1 MKLTVNYA
9 SYFFGIMI
17 VGFLCLSTSLHAQ
30 KSYTEYKGKVMDIDT
45 REPLVFVSLMV
56 KSTNV
61 STISNTE
68 GEFTLKVTNSINDEI
83 VVVSLLGYQ
92 QLELKL
98 STLASSS
105 RNIFLSQRITKLS
118 EVNLT
123 AFKSA
128 EALVRKV
135 FADKFNN
142 TLDQSVLMTAF
153 YRETIKK
160 RNRNVSL
167 TEAVVNVYKQSY
179 SSARKDLITL
189 HKARKNTDYKRLDT
203 VTLKLQGG
211 PFSAVYVDIMK
222 YPEYIFTDTTLG
234 LYNFTFDMPST
245 VNDRPVYV
253 VKFKQKKTVFG
264 PGYQGKLYIEA
275 ESLALVSATYA
286 LKFVDSKMA
295 SELFVR
301 KKPRDVNVT
310 VIQAAYR
317 VDYREKD
324 GKWYYGYGSV
334 QLAFRVNKKRKLFN
348 SVYTLS
354 SEMAVT
360 DWYINTAGF
369 KPKPK
374 DRLRPTIIIA
384 DAISGFSDPDF
395 WGPLNVIEP
404 EKSIQSAIDKIRRK
418 IKRANRK

>member
-1 MKLTVNYA
+1 MKLAVNYA

-30 KSYTEYKGKVMDIDT
+30 KSYTEYKGKVMNINT

-56 KSTNV
+56 KRTNV

-68 GEFTLKVTNSINDEI
+68 GEFTLKVTNSTNDEI
-83 VVVSLLGYQ
+83 VVVSLLGFQ

-98 STLASSS
+98 STLASS
-105 RNIFLSQRITKLS
+105 NGDIFLLPRITQLS

-142 TLDQSVLMTAF
+142 TLDLSVLMTAF

-167 TEAVVNVYKQSY
+167 TEAVVNVYKQPY
-179 SSARKDLITL
+179 SSARRDLITL

-245 VNDRPVYV
+245 VNDQPVYV

-286 LKFVDSKMA
+286 LKFADSKMA

-334 QLAFRVNKKRKLFN
+334 QLAFKVNKKRKLFN

-374 DRLRPTIIIA
+374 DRLRPTVIIA

-395 WGPLNVIEP
+395 WGPFNVIEP

-418 IKRANRK
+418 IRRENRK

>member
-1 MKLTVNYA
+1 MKSTVTYT
-9 SYFFGIMI
+9 SYLFGIVI
-17 VGFLCLSTSLHAQ
+17 VGFLCLGTSLNAQ

-45 REPLVFVSLMV
+45 REPLVFVNLMV

-68 GEFTLKVTNSINDEI
+68 GEFILKVTNSMNDET
-83 VVVSLLGYQ
+83 VVVSLLGYNQ
-92 QLELKL
+92 HELKL
-98 STLASSS
+98 RILAGG
-105 RNIFLSQRITKLS
+105 NGDIFLSKRITQLS

-128 EALVRKV
+128 AALVRKV

-167 TEAVVNVYKQSY
+167 TEAVVYVYKQPY
-179 SSARKDLITL
+179 SSARKDMITL
-189 HKARKNTDYKRLDT
+189 HKARKNTDYRRLDT

-253 VKFKQKKTVFG
+253 VKFKQRKAVFG

-286 LKFVDSKMA
+286 LNIVDSKMA

-301 KKPRDVNVT
+301 KKPRDVDVT
-310 VIQAAYR
+310 VLQAAYR

-334 QLAFRVNKKRKLFN
+334 QLAFKVNKKRKLFN

-374 DRLRPTIIIA
+374 DRLRPTVIIA

-395 WGPLNVIEP
+395 WGPFNVIEP

-418 IKRANRK
+418 IKRANR

>member
-1 MKLTVNYA
+1 MKSTVTYT
-9 SYFFGIMI
+9 SYLFGIVI
-17 VGFLCLSTSLHAQ
+17 VGFLCLGTSLNAQ

-45 REPLVFVSLMV
+45 REPLVFVNLMV

-68 GEFTLKVTNSINDEI
+68 GEFILKVTNSMNDET
-83 VVVSLLGYQ
+83 VVVSLLGYNQ
-92 QLELKL
+92 HELKL
-98 STLASSS
+98 RILAGG
-105 RNIFLSQRITKLS
+105 NGDIFLSKRITQLS

-128 EALVRKV
+128 AALVRKV

-167 TEAVVNVYKQSY
+167 TEAVVYVYKQPY
-179 SSARKDLITL
+179 SSARKDMITL
-189 HKARKNTDYKRLDT
+189 HKARKNTDYRRLDT

-253 VKFKQKKTVFG
+253 VKFKQRKAVFG

-286 LKFVDSKMA
+286 LNIVDSKMA

-301 KKPRDVNVT
+301 KKPRDVDVT
-310 VIQAAYR
+310 VLQAAYR

-334 QLAFRVNKKRKLFN
+334 QLAFKVNKKRKLFN

-360 DWYINTAGF
+360 DWYINKAGF

-374 DRLRPTIIIA
+374 DRLRPTVIIA

-395 WGPLNVIEP
+395 WGPFNVIEP

-418 IKRANRK
+418 IKRANR

>member
-1 MKLTVNYA
+1 MKSTVTYT
-9 SYFFGIMI
+9 SYFFGIII
-17 VGFLCLSTSLHAQ
+17 VGFLCLGTSLHAQ

-45 REPLVFVSLMV
+45 REPLVFVNLMV

-68 GEFTLKVTNSINDEI
+68 GEFILKVTKSMNDET
-83 VVVSLLGYQ
+83 VVLSLLGYDQ
-92 QLELKL
+92 HELKL
-98 STLASSS
+98 STLAGG
-105 RNIFLSQRITKLS
+105 NGEIFLSQRITQLS

-167 TEAVVNVYKQSY
+167 TEAVVYVYKQPY
-179 SSARKDLITL
+179 SSARKDMITL
-189 HKARKNTDYKRLDT
+189 HKARKNTDYRRLDT

-286 LKFVDSKMA
+286 LNIVDSKMA

-301 KKPRDVNVT
+301 KKPRDVDVT
-310 VIQAAYR
+310 VLQAAYR

-334 QLAFRVNKKRKLFN
+334 QLAFKVNKKRKLFN

-369 KPKPK
+369 KPMPK
-374 DRLRPTIIIA
+374 DRLRPTVIIA

-395 WGPLNVIEP
+395 WGPFNVIEP

-418 IKRANRK
+418 IKRANR

>member
-1 MKLTVNYA
+1 MKSTVTYT
-9 SYFFGIMI
+9 SYLFGIVI
-17 VGFLCLSTSLHAQ
+17 VGFLCLGTSLNAQ

-45 REPLVFVSLMV
+45 REPLVFVNLMV

-68 GEFTLKVTNSINDEI
+68 GEFILKVTNSMNDET
-83 VVVSLLGYQ
+83 VVVSLLGYNQ
-92 QLELKL
+92 HELKL
-98 STLASSS
+98 RILAGG
-105 RNIFLSQRITKLS
+105 NGDIFLSKRITQLS

-128 EALVRKV
+128 AALVRKV

-167 TEAVVNVYKQSY
+167 TEAVVYVYKQPY
-179 SSARKDLITL
+179 SSARKDMITL
-189 HKARKNTDYKRLDT
+189 HKARKNTDYRRLDT

-253 VKFKQKKTVFG
+253 VKFKQKKAVFG

-286 LKFVDSKMA
+286 LNIVDSKMA

-301 KKPRDVNVT
+301 KKPRDVDVT
-310 VIQAAYR
+310 VLQAAYR

-334 QLAFRVNKKRKLFN
+334 QLAFKVNKKRKLFN

-360 DWYINTAGF
+360 DWYINKAGF

-374 DRLRPTIIIA
+374 DRLRPTVIIA

-395 WGPLNVIEP
+395 WGPFNVTEP

-418 IKRANRK
+418 IKRANR

>member
-1 MKLTVNYA
+1 MKLTVQYT
-9 SYFFGIMI
+9 SYFFGIII
-17 VGFLCLSTSLHAQ
+17 VGFLCLGSSLHAQ
-30 KSYTEYKGKVMDIDT
+30 KSYTEYKGKVMNIDT
-45 REPLVFVSLMV
+45 REPLVFVNLMV

-61 STISNTE
+61 STITNTE
-68 GEFTLKVTNSINDEI
+68 GEFALKVTNSTIDEI
-83 VVVSLLGYQ
+83 VMVSLLGYQ
-92 QLELKL
+92 QRELKL
-98 STLASSS
+98 STLASS
-105 RNIFLSQRITKLS
+105 NGDIFLSQRITQLS

-123 AFKSA
+123 AFKTA

-135 FADKFNN
+135 FADKYNN

-153 YRETIKK
+153 YRESIKK
-160 RNRNVSL
+160 RSRNVSL
-167 TEAVVNVYKQSY
+167 TEAVVNVYKQPY

-245 VNDRPVYV
+245 VNDQPVYV

-286 LKFVDSKMA
+286 LNIVDSKMA

-301 KKPRDVNVT
+301 KKPRDVDVT
-310 VIQAAYR
+310 VTQAAYR

-324 GKWYYGYGSV
+324 RKWYYGYGSV
-334 QLAFRVNKKRKLFN
+334 QLAFKVNKKRKLFN

-360 DWYINTAGF
+360 DWYINSAGF

-374 DRLRPTIIIA
+374 DRLKPTIIIA

-395 WGPLNVIEP
+395 WGPFNVIEP
-404 EKSIQSAIDKIRRK
+404 EKSIQFAIDKIRRK
-418 IKRANRK
+418 IKRANR

>member
-9 SYFFGIMI
+9 SYIFGIML
-17 VGFLCLSTSLHAQ
+17 VGFLCLSTSLRAQ
-30 KSYTEYKGKVMDIDT
+30 KSYTEYKGKVMNIDT

-56 KSTNV
+56 KRTNV

-68 GEFTLKVTNSINDEI
+68 GEFTLKVTNSTIDEI

-98 STLASSS
+98 STLASS
-105 RNIFLSQRITKLS
+105 NGDIFLLPRITQLS

-142 TLDQSVLMTAF
+142 TLDLSVLMTAF

-167 TEAVVNVYKQSY
+167 TEAVVNLYKQPY

-275 ESLALVSATYA
+275 KTLALVSATYA

-334 QLAFRVNKKRKLFN
+334 QLAFKVNKKRKLFN

-374 DRLRPTIIIA
+374 DRLRPTVIIA

-395 WGPLNVIEP
+395 WGPFNVIEP

>member
-1 MKLTVNYA
+1 MKSTVTYT
-9 SYFFGIMI
+9 SYLFGIVI
-17 VGFLCLSTSLHAQ
+17 VGFLCLGTSLNAQ

-45 REPLVFVSLMV
+45 REPLVFVNLMV

-68 GEFTLKVTNSINDEI
+68 GEFILKVTNSMNDET
-83 VVVSLLGYQ
+83 VVVSLLGYNQ
-92 QLELKL
+92 HELKL
-98 STLASSS
+98 RILAGG
-105 RNIFLSQRITKLS
+105 NGDIFLSKRITQLS

-128 EALVRKV
+128 AALVRKV

-167 TEAVVNVYKQSY
+167 TEAVVYVYKQPY
-179 SSARKDLITL
+179 SSARKDMITL
-189 HKARKNTDYKRLDT
+189 HKARKNTDYRRLDT

-253 VKFKQKKTVFG
+253 VKFKQKKAVFG

-286 LKFVDSKMA
+286 LNIVDSKMA

-301 KKPRDVNVT
+301 KKPRDVDVT
-310 VIQAAYR
+310 VLQAAYR

-334 QLAFRVNKKRKLFN
+334 QLAFKVNKKRKLFN

-360 DWYINTAGF
+360 DWYINKAGF

-374 DRLRPTIIIA
+374 DRLRPTVIIA

-395 WGPLNVIEP
+395 WGPFNVIEP

-418 IKRANRK
+418 IKRANR

>member
-1 MKLTVNYA
+1 MKLTVTNA
-9 SYFFGIMI
+9 SYFFGIII
-17 VGFLCLSTSLHAQ
+17 VGFLCLGTSLHAQ
-30 KSYTEYKGKVMDIDT
+30 KSYTEYKGKVMDINT
-45 REPLVFVSLMV
+45 REPLVFVNLMV

-68 GEFTLKVTNSINDEI
+68 GEFILKVTNSMNDET
-83 VVVSLLGYQ
+83 VVVTLLGYNQ
-92 QLELKL
+92 HELEL
-98 STLASSS
+98 SILAGG
-105 RNIFLSQRITKLS
+105 NGDIFLSQRITQLS

-167 TEAVVNVYKQSY
+167 TEAVVYVYKQPY
-179 SSARKDLITL
+179 SSARKDMITL
-189 HKARKNTDYKRLDT
+189 HKARKNTDYRRLDT

-253 VKFKQKKTVFG
+253 VKFKQKKTIFG

-286 LKFVDSKMA
+286 LNIVDSKMA

-334 QLAFRVNKKRKLFN
+334 QLAFKVNKKRKLFN

-374 DRLRPTIIIA
+374 DRLRPTVIIA

-395 WGPLNVIEP
+395 WGPFNVIEP

-418 IKRANRK
+418 IKRENR